1 MSAADAIH
9 QAGEQ
14 VRAAA
19 LTVDDGS
26 IATTGAEPVDE
37 TREHVVAVGH
47 DGEGSGRCGEPWLQK
62 EAPRLSKRLGLWGG
76 PKFFDQD
83 LFKNVLDLISGN
95 GLAVDF
101 AKSWVG
107 GLGATDG
114 HRVAL
119 AHDPF
124 TIFCFGAS

>member
-14 VRAAA
+14 IRAAA

-47 DGEGSGRCGEPWLQK
+47 DGEGKWSMRGAVTSKGSVTATANRSDQSFGV
-62 EAPRLSKRLGLWGG
+62 APNFSINTSFRTS
-76 PKFFDQD
+76 
-83 LFKNVLDLISGN
+83 LISSAGIALRWISPRV
-95 GLAVDF
+95 GLAAWEPPMVI
-101 AKSWVG
+101 V
-107 GLGATDG
+107 
-114 HRVAL
+114 
-119 AHDPF
+119 
-124 TIFCFGAS
+124 

>member
-1 MSAADAIH
+1 MH

-14 VRAAA
+14 IRVAA
-19 LTVDDGS
+19 LTIDGGS
-26 IATTGAEPVDE
+26 VPTAGAQPVDE
-37 TREHVVAVGH
+37 TREKIAAVSH
-47 DGEGSGRCGEPWLQK
+47 RRGESGREVEPWLQK

-83 LFKNVLDLISGN
+83 LFKNGLDLISGN

-101 AKSWVG
+101 AKSRVG

-119 AHDPF
+119 AHHPF

>member
-9 QAGEQ
+9 QTGEQ
-14 VRAAA
+14 IRAAA
-19 LTVDDGS
+19 PTVDNGS

-47 DGEGSGRCGEPWLQK
+47 DGEGSGRCVEPWLQK

-95 GLAVDF
+95 CLAVDF
-101 AKSWVG
+101 TKTWI
-107 GLGATDG
+107 
-114 HRVAL
+114 RAL
-119 AHDPF
+119 
-124 TIFCFGAS
+124 